1 MMSCVCVCVCGKE
14 EELSGGNHFVRAVVE
29 KEKFIK
35 KKRSKCI
42 LCKAKAGVKI
52 GKSETLW

>member
-1 MMSCVCVCVCGKE
+1 MCVCGKE
-14 EELSGGNHFVRAVVE
+14 EELSGGNHFARAVVE
-29 KEKFIK
+29 KKFIK

>member
-1 MMSCVCVCVCGKE
+1 MCVCVCGKE